1 MAKKVYFRDGFLE
14 VNSGFVK
21 ARTRSIQLSTL
32 ESVHLHR
39 SLFLGTVAMCGGLML
54 FGVVFFDLLY
64 LHEVILALAIGG
76 GLLWLSWNLGTFT
89 VHSKLTGAKGWSVTW
104 WMQPLKA
111 MRSAVETAL
120 EDQARK
126 RRSRKGG
133 AATHADNDDEE
144 EEEEASDEAE
154 A

>member
-1 MAKKVYFRDGFLE
+1 MAKKVYFRDGALE
-14 VNSGFVK
+14 VNSDFVK

-32 ESVHLHR
+32 ESVQLHR
-39 SLFLGTVAMCGGLML
+39 SLFLGTVGICGGLML

-64 LHEVILALAIGG
+64 LHEVALALAIGG

-104 WMQPLKA
+104 WMRPLKA

-120 EDQARK
+120 EDQVRN
-126 RRSRKGG
+126 RRSRKAG
-133 AATHADNDDEE
+133 AVTYADNDD

>member
-1 MAKKVYFRDGFLE
+1 MAKKVYFRDGSLE

-21 ARTRSIQLSTL
+21 ARTRSIQLATL

-39 SLFLGTVAMCGGLML
+39 SLFLGTLGICGGLML

-64 LHEVILALAIGG
+64 LHEVALSVAIGA
-76 GLLWLSWNLGTFT
+76 GLLWVSWNLGTFT

-104 WMQPLKA
+104 WMTPLQK
-111 MRSAVETAL
+111 MRAAVETAL
-120 EDQARK
+120 EDQARN
-126 RRSRKGG
+126 RRSRTGG
-133 AATHADNDDEE
+133 AATPADHDEE
-144 EEEEASDEAE
+144 EEEEASGEAE

>member
-14 VNSGFVK
+14 VSSDFVK
-21 ARTRSIQLSTL
+21 ARNRSIQLSTL

-39 SLFLGTVAMCGGLML
+39 SLYLGTVSVCGGLML

-64 LHEVILALAIGG
+64 LHEAILALAIGG

-104 WMQPLKA
+104 WMRPLTA
-111 MRSAVETAL
+111 MRLAVETAL
-120 EDQARK
+120 EDQARQ

-133 AATHADNDDEE
+133 AVTHADNDDEE
-144 EEEEASDEAE
+144 EEASGEAE